1 MPVRPFNVS
10 VACGVPASLV
20 RRYAPSKRQ
29 SAVLVSNV
37 LAGDRSPSTPMLRA
51 AKVVDGGPSPAMTF
65 GGPASANA
73 GSSWCGY
80 GLILSQV
87 SAK

>member
-1 MPVRPFNVS
+1 
-10 VACGVPASLV
+10 
-20 RRYAPSKRQ
+20 
-29 SAVLVSNV
+29 
-37 LAGDRSPSTPMLRA
+37 MLRA